1 MRWRTTMNRSE
12 KARVQLACQ
21 IALNNV
27 SEQLKNLEGKDKFAL
42 QSEWLEMSC
51 LDTDEYEDVEF
62 LDIYNYWGS

>member
-1 MRWRTTMNRSE
+1 MNRSE

-42 QSEWLEMSC
+42 QYEWLEMSC

-62 LDIYNYWGS
+62 LSFFNHWSTE